1 MERISAKFFC
11 QRYKIFIWKY
21 VLKIFSYLL
30 INNFFNLYSCY
41 EFKILFIKISHNFI
55 KKKNTNTCFN
65 TLPRVIKTNLLT
77 AKQGGI
83 TVDIREGLIPTALG
97 TAVTAAGYA
106 LKQTRGTNKMIAN
119 TVFGFGLAHVVLGVI
134 DLVEH
139 RR

>member
-1 MERISAKFFC
+1 M
-11 QRYKIFIWKY
+11 
-21 VLKIFSYLL
+21 KIFSYLL

-41 EFKILFIKISHNFI
+41 GFKILFIKISHNFI

-65 TLPRVIKTNLLT
+65 TLLRVIKTNLLT
-77 AKQGGI
+77 TKQGGI

-97 TAVTAAGYA
+97 TAVTAGYA